1 MRNRGKTRVQNSL
14 LTHIHRI
21 KVDYSGLQLL
31 FKLPFL
37 FLSRLNEDEPSKWRE
52 SFEKLLCSQNGLC
65 LFRAFLVSEFS
76 EENIAFYLACD
87 DYKTTKPS
95 KLATKAKKIYDEFIG
110 CDAPREVNLD
120 HLTKAITKENMD
132 HPKQSCF
139 ELAQEKIYTLME
151 KDCYPRFLKSS
162 VYLEASRKAK
172 TS

>member
-1 MRNRGKTRVQNSL
+1 MLASL
-14 LTHIHRI
+14 TYCTCEVLIITSPAHL
-21 KVDYSGLQLL
+21 K
-31 FKLPFL
+31 
-37 FLSRLNEDEPSKWRE
+37 
-52 SFEKLLCSQNGLC
+52 
-65 LFRAFLVSEFS
+65 
-76 EENIAFYLACD
+76 
-87 DYKTTKPS
+87 
-95 KLATKAKKIYDEFIG
+95 
-110 CDAPREVNLD
+110 VNLD